1 MSINTFLLVLAF
13 VFLVLAAVNCPAPQ
27 RLSFGWAAM
36 ALWMLTVVL
45 GGVRL

>member
-1 MSINTFLLVLAF
+1 MNVNTFLLVLAF
-13 VFLVLAAVNCPAPQ
+13 VMLVLAAFKCPEPS
-27 RLSFGWAAM
+27 RCSFGWTGM